1 MSRIMWASALV
12 LALMLVPG
20 VLGIE
25 MSITNN
31 VGSTRECFE
40 SGLSD
45 SVSMSTVLST
55 DSLKNKITGKG
66 DFKEEHY
73 SLLRDVGVGVDI
85 KNAEWYQYDY
95 CIYDT
100 LIQVPFIYSSASEQ
114 IKVKNADDVKAF
126 AATWFEKSSIHA
138 SKVKNLDYHN
148 KATSFTFIGYT
159 NQTIVNFKGGSIEKN
174 P

>member
-73 SLLRDVGVGVDI
+73 SFDKTVGVGVDI
-85 KNAEWYQYDY
+85 KNAEWYQYA
-95 CIYDT
+95 YDVNSYIST
-100 LIQVPFIYSSASEQ
+100 ASEQ